1 MPMPVVPILFA
12 KQDGGRFAKGLAEK
26 IFAQDCDEFLNV
38 LSSS

>member
-1 MPMPVVPILFA
+1 MPVVPIFFT
-12 KQDGGRFAKGLAEK
+12 KQDSGRFAKSLAEK